1 MPQQPPTQERELHLF
16 ILWDKAR
23 SHEAQIL
30 AAIQENFQIVAL
42 REIVWPK
49 DRFARNLTRF
59 YGKKLPDNCS
69 KEREVGTGPIL
80 LLIVKD
86 HHPVYELRKT
96 SKGARLVNVNTFD
109 AKMEFRKM
117 TSTGNHIDSTVH
129 ATNDV
134 PETRQDVVL
143 LTGRT
148 YQEWFMCEPDT
159 ALTYPTEQRD
169 ILGLGGWA
177 TIYDL
182 FHVLNESLPYV
193 VLRNFEQMDAE
204 LVSAEHCDIDLLVSD
219 YHQARSVIG
228 ARRVFGEKYRVHTA
242 ANIGGRDIY
251 FDLRFVGDNYLPRT
265 WQLLILNN
273 RVRHQDNFYI
283 PADEDYFYSL
293 IYHALINKNRIAV
306 NYTEVLT
313 RLGRRLNLNSE
324 RIANNDK
331 PYLLALL
338 EHYLD
343 KNGERI
349 VEPLDLSVGFKN
361 IKRKYPF
368 RYLRRK
374 LRRLIAELGRQT
386 TPPNDLDTSRSIN

>member
-1 MPQQPPTQERELHLF
+1 MPQHPHQQQSELHLF
-16 ILWDKAR
+16 ILWEKAR
-23 SHEAQIL
+23 LHETQIL
-30 AAIQENFQIVAL
+30 ASIQKTFQILAL
-42 REIVWPK
+42 REIVWQK

-59 YGKKLPDNCS
+59 YGKKLPDNSS

-86 HHPVYELRKT
+86 HRPVYELRDT
-96 SKGARLVNVNTFD
+96 SKGAKRVNVNTFD
-109 AKMEFRKM
+109 AKMHFRKM
-117 TSTGNHIDSTVH
+117 TCTGDHIDSTVH

-134 PETRQDVVL
+134 PEACQDIVL

-148 YQEWFMCEPDT
+148 YQDWFSSEPDDD
-159 ALTYPTEQRD
+159 LTYPSEKRD
-169 ILGLGGWA
+169 VLGLGGWD

-193 VLRNFEQMDAE
+193 VLRNFERMDEE
-204 LVSAEHCDIDLLVSD
+204 LVSTEHCDIDLLVSD

-251 FDLRFVGDNYLPRT
+251 FDLRFVGDNYLPRA

-273 RVRHQDNFYI
+273 RVRHKDNFYI

-293 IYHALINKNRIAV
+293 IYHALINKNRIAA
-306 NYTEVLT
+306 NYSEVLT
-313 RLGRRLNLNSE
+313 SLGRRLSLNTE

-331 PYLLALL
+331 PYLRALL
-338 EHYLD
+338 DYYLHEH
-343 KNGERI
+343 GESI
-349 VEPLDLSVGFKN
+349 VEPMDLSVGYKN

-374 LRRLIAELGRQT
+374 LRRIFVKMGNQT
-386 TPPNDLDTSRSIN
+386 IPPNDLDTSRPIN